1 MSEIFNDLDYD
12 RDIAPSKNKFGFSG
26 MNEGQAAY
34 VKAKSNQLLGAERQ
48 RTFDL
53 DNQLLKNRA
62 ADLAYEQGLMRIEAD
77 KKRVRD
83 ELESNA
89 AMDRIFGDYDAV
101 IQNKNLTADQQ
112 LAEMGRLNMLNAEIL
127 SRSSFGAA
135 FIQGAQQTIQAKLK
149 KQADE
154 DTLQRQ
160 LDREQRAADRKQED
174 TFPASYAAAQVASSE
189 EDILAIEAAQPDTP
203 QGRAVSRLARIMGN
217 RNIALRTGKDT
228 SEKDAAI
235 ANKASRA
242 NQLEI
247 LNSFD
252 SEIDRLQTG
261 ISGIEID
268 GETTLDSMVGTTDG
282 SMLKNMRGR
291 KIRTGLGENDF
302 VEIPADA
309 EQYGIL
315 SAILDAKNK
324 LLKAKSDLLLSSMAP
339 TKKIPKPNLKN
350 VGGGLGK

>member
-1 MSEIFNDLDYD
+1 MDFLNDLNFD
-12 RDIAPSKNKFGFSG
+12 RDIAPSRNRFGLSG
-26 MNEGQAAY
+26 MNSRQSSY
-34 VKAKSNQLLGAERQ
+34 VEAKANQQIDPEMERM
-48 RTFDL
+48 FAL
-53 DNQLLKNRA
+53 NNQFQKDRA
-62 ADLAYEQGLMRIEAD
+62 SDLAFERGQMQIESEKLRI
-77 KKRVRD
+77 KKELDSNMAMNRV
-83 ELESNA
+83 
-89 AMDRIFGDYDAV
+89 FGDYDSV
-101 IQNKNLTADQQ
+101 LQNKNLTADQQ
-112 LAEMGRLNMLNAEIL
+112 LTEMGRLNMLNAETL
-127 SRSSFGAA
+127 SGSSYGAA
-135 FIQGAQQTIQAKLK
+135 FIQGAQQTLQGKLK
-149 KQADE
+149 RQADE

-160 LDREQRAADRKQED
+160 LDKEQRAADRKQED
-174 TFPASYAAAQVASSE
+174 TFAASYAASQIVDSE
-189 EDILAIEAAQPDTP
+189 EGILAIQEAQPDTP
-203 QGRAVSRLARIMGN
+203 QGRAVSRLARITGD
-217 RNIALRTGKDT
+217 RNMALKTNKDT
-228 SEKDAAI
+228 SSKDALL

-242 NQLEI
+242 SQLEI

>member
-1 MSEIFNDLDYD
+1 MSEIFNDLDFD
-12 RDIAPSKNKFGFSG
+12 RDIAVSKNQFGFSG
-26 MNEGQAAY
+26 MNEGQTAY
-34 VKAKSNQLLGAERQ
+34 VNAKSNQLLGAERK
-48 RTFDL
+48 RSFDL
-53 DNQLLKNRA
+53 NDQYIKNRA
-62 ADLAYEQGLMRIEAD
+62 ADLAYERGQRQIEAD

-89 AMDRIFGDYDAV
+89 AMDRVFGDYDAV

-127 SRSSFGAA
+127 SKSSFGAA

-154 DTLQRQ
+154 DSLQRQ
-160 LDREQRAADRKQED
+160 LDKEQRAVDRKEED

-217 RNIALRTGKDT
+217 RNIALKKGKDT
-228 SEKDAAI
+228 SEKDALLAD
-235 ANKASRA
+235 KASRA

-268 GETTLDSMVGTTDG
+268 DPTDLEAMIGTTDG

-315 SAILDAKNK
+315 SALLDAKNK

>member
-34 VKAKSNQLLGAERQ
+34 VNAKSNQLLGAERQ
-48 RTFDL
+48 RMFDL
-53 DNQLLKNRA
+53 DNQLVKNRA
-62 ADLAYEQGLMRIEAD
+62 ADLAFERGQMQIEAE

-83 ELESNA
+83 EAESNA
-89 AMDRIFGDYDAV
+89 AMDRVFGEYDAI

-127 SRSSFGAA
+127 SRSSYGAA

-154 DTLQRQ
+154 ATLQRQ

-217 RNIALRTGKDT
+217 RNIALKAGKDT
-228 SEKDAAI
+228 SEKDALLAD
-235 ANKASRA
+235 KASRA

-268 GETTLDSMVGTTDG
+268 EETDMEGTTDA
-282 SMLKNMRGR
+282 SMIMNMRGR

-309 EQYGIL
+309 EQYEIL
-315 SAILDAKNK
+315 SALLDAKNN
-324 LLKAKSDLLLSSMAP
+324 LLKAKSDILLSSVAP
-339 TKKIPKPNLKN
+339 IKKTPKPNLKN